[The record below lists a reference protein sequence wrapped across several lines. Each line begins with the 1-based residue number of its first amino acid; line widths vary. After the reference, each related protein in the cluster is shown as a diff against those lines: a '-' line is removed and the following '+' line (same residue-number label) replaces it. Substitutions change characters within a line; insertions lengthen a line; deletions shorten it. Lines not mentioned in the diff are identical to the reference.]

1 MPYNYRYNPYYR
13 NMYKR
18 AAQPPM
24 DPAMM
29 GGAPPMDPAMMGGMP
44 MDPAMM
50 GGAPPM
56 DPAMMGGAP
65 PMDPSMMG
73 APPIDPAMAG
83 LPPAAPPPGGDPAA
97 AAPAEE
103 APAEPAKKNPKQQL
117 NDDITDIK
125 NAIYNM
131 QMIEAAI
138 VKFLNIPIP
147 VEALVRPSGGP
158 DITNPVPEMVNLGG
172 DENKEGAPPS
182 PEGELAKE
190 GSLGRMLRT
199 QPGVSALV
207 TAPPRLKNLL
217 GY

>member
-1 MPYNYRYNPYYR
+1 MPYNYYNPYQR
-13 NMYKR
+13 NFYKR

-29 GGAPPMDPAMMGGMP
+29 GGAPPMDPSMMGGMP
-44 MDPAMM
+44 MDPS
-50 GGAPPM
+50 
-56 DPAMMGGAP
+56 MMGGAP
-65 PMDPSMMG
+65 PMDPSMMMPPPPPMDPAAMG
-73 APPIDPAMAG
+73 APPIDPAAAG
-83 LPPAAPPPGGDPAA
+83 LPPAAPPPAPPADPAA
-97 AAPAEE
+97 AEPA
-103 APAEPAKKNPKQQL
+103 ADAGAKKNPKQQL
-117 NDDITDIK
+117 NDDISDIK

-147 VEALVRPSGGP
+147 VEALVRPNGGP

-172 DENKEGAPPS
+172 DEKKQDAPPS

-190 GSLGRMLRT
+190 GSLGRLLR
-199 QPGVSALV
+199 PERGVSALLS
-207 TAPPRLKNLL
+207 APPRLKNLL